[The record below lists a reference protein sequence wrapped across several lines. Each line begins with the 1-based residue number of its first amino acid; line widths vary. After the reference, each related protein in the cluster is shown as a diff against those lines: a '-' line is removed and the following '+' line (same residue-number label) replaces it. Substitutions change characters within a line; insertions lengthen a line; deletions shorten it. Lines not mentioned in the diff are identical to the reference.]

1 MTEHLDQNINE
12 SVDFS
17 SGQVAVILRRMEE
30 FLGIPLSFRSSTGD
44 TVVKTDYFFGPCSI
58 IRGTC
63 SGRTRCRKV
72 YAQIEEK
79 LLRRKVPT
87 VTFCYAGFLIFAVP
101 LNFRGEMIGT
111 LIGSQILPLEF
122 RQAGEIETQFAPI
135 ARGLGIRDLP
145 FFVRSFHLVRHLDP
159 DFERVSFLLF
169 LEKLGE
175 HFIEMA
181 FSKKIWARFYR
192 EMTADFPLLEKV
204 KLRK

>member
-1 MTEHLDQNINE
+1 MTDQRDPTINE

-17 SGQVAVILRRMEE
+17 TGQVAGILRRIEG

-44 TVVKTDYFFGPCSI
+44 TVVKTDYFYGPCSI

-63 SGRTRCRKV
+63 TGRTRCRKV

-79 LLRRKVPT
+79 LLRRKVAT
-87 VTFCYAGFLIFAVP
+87 VSFCYAGFLVFAVP

-111 LIGSQILPLEF
+111 LLGSQILPLDYL
-122 RQAGEIETQFAPI
+122 RAGEIETQFGPI
-135 ARGLGIRDLP
+135 ARSLGVRDLP
-145 FFVRSFHLVRHLDP
+145 FFAQSFQRVRHLDP

-175 HFIEMA
+175 HFIDMA
-181 FSKKIWARFYR
+181 FSHKIWARFYR
-192 EMTADFPLLEKV
+192 EMVADFPLLEKV
-204 KLRK
+204 KLTT